1 MFISNNCCIFAVGN
15 ICANEIYAEHYWNRL
30 VKMRGYAPIK
40 GSFNWTTEIC
50 TFIGFD
56 FLQKIP
62 NITQKCLIYDRIIR
76 IYEDVKNDMCEII
89 RIFAEKYF
97 FYEIRIYSR
106 KQQQTDGRKPTF

>member
-1 MFISNNCCIFAVGN
+1 M
-15 ICANEIYAEHYWNRL
+15 
-30 VKMRGYAPIK
+30 KGYAPIK

-56 FLQKIP
+56 FPQKIP

-76 IYEDVKNDMCEII
+76 IYEDVKNDICEII

-97 FYEIRIYSR
+97 FYEIRIHSR
-106 KQQQTDGRKPTF
+106 KQQQTDSRKPTFRNWAVLPFGGNNRWRMDWGNGFRNTDI